1 MVIFVE
7 AKIIGRLG
15 EAKNV
20 NVLILVRLVV
30 EDLDVIDRIDGVQ
43 ERLIF
48 LGKPMFL
55 SREEIFIVGVF
66 AIKLVIAEA
75 DKDRSDLTELFEPAG
90 KAF

>member
-1 MVIFVE
+1 
-7 AKIIGRLG
+7 
-15 EAKNV
+15 
-20 NVLILVRLVV
+20 
-30 EDLDVIDRIDGVQ
+30 
-43 ERLIF
+43 
-48 LGKPMFL
+48 MFL